1 MKLKRT
7 VASTILLVML
17 IGAMSTVASAAEY
30 STDSEMS
37 STNQISHQQSI
48 ETEQGQNSE
57 IKEGIYII
65 PILDL
70 ESTAPLPA
78 VKSAFSKAFGSKG
91 ILNVDAEGNKS
102 ITVHSQNMIIE
113 MSGSYY
119 ANIKTLSYYD
129 KEGQKHEAT
138 VNSTRQSKYST
149 TFGDPSKTEEITVP
163 DEMTFSLIEQED
175 QEKGAYKLNCT
186 VDFMDNFLGG
196 GDAYPTDITLKVDL
210 DNLMQTEELEALI
223 KATESYAAENYS
235 AESWQNFQ
243 EALTAAKAALE
254 NAASQA
260 ELDNAKQGLEE
271 AITALEPELEQGKYT
286 VPLSLECTVS
296 IPLAPVKEA
305 FSSAFGD
312 TGAINVDNDGSM
324 ELIVKNRQMII
335 DFFSMSTM
343 YANLSDIY
351 YYDETG
357 VKQSVTVKNTIESEY
372 SVGDSVEK
380 IEIPE
385 ILSFPLV
392 KQEDGTYRI
401 SAYVDYMNKTYDMII
416 NLDFSDCVKLEKTQ
430 TLEKEIE
437 EAEAIKAADYTKES
451 YRNLQAAI
459 KTAKSSLIWAQ
470 TQEEIELALKDLDT
484 AVKALKRN
492 NMTPETSVPKA
503 PAGVKAA
510 SAAYNKVKISW
521 SKVSGAT
528 GYEVLQYNNST
539 KKYGRAALVK
549 GTAYIKSGLKT
560 GTKYSFRIRAYKT
573 TGGKTVYSPYSKTVS
588 AKPVLAKVR
597 NVKAKNKTKRSAA
610 ITWKRVAGAN
620 GYKVYRSTKK
630 NGKFKAVKTI
640 KKGKTVKFVNK
651 KLKKG
656 KRYYYKVRA
665 YRTVGKK
672 KVYSGYSSR
681 ESVKIR
687 K

>member
-1 MKLKRT
+1 MCIRDRDNLPNGKYNVQ
-7 VASTILLVML
+7 VALWHATSNK
-17 IGAMSTVASAAEY
+17 ASMGNP
-30 STDSEMS
+30 TL
-37 STNQISHQQSI
+37 N
-48 ETEQGQNSE
+48 
-57 IKEGIYII
+57 
-65 PILDL
+65 
-70 ESTAPLPA
+70 
-78 VKSAFSKAFGSKG
+78 SKA
-91 ILNVDAEGNKS
+91 LL
-102 ITVHSQNMIIE
+102 TVQN
-113 MSGSYY
+113 GSYTMDVSTHPMTVGTITACLQTLQIRQADGSYKY
-119 ANIKTLSYYD
+119 AQITAKNNPNGQPSVFRFVLPS
-129 KEGQKHEAT
+129 KEEYIQVKICLLYTSKHEAT

-470 TQEEIELALKDLDT
+470 TQEEIELALKDLD
-484 AVKALKRN
+484 L
-492 NMTPETSVPKA
+492 SL
-503 PAGVKAA
+503 
-510 SAAYNKVKISW
+510 IHI
-521 SKVSGAT
+521 
-528 GYEVLQYNNST
+528 L
-539 KKYGRAALVK
+539 L
-549 GTAYIKSGLKT
+549 
-560 GTKYSFRIRAYKT
+560 
-573 TGGKTVYSPYSKTVS
+573 
-588 AKPVLAKVR
+588 
-597 NVKAKNKTKRSAA
+597 
-610 ITWKRVAGAN
+610 
-620 GYKVYRSTKK
+620 
-630 NGKFKAVKTI
+630 
-640 KKGKTVKFVNK
+640 
-651 KLKKG
+651 
-656 KRYYYKVRA
+656 
-665 YRTVGKK
+665 
-672 KVYSGYSSR
+672 
-681 ESVKIR
+681 
-687 K
+687 

>member
-17 IGAMSTVASAAEY
+17 IGAMPTVASAAEY

-149 TFGDPSKTEEITVP
+149 TVGEPSKTEEITVP

-186 VDFMDNFLGG
+186 VDFMDNFLRG

-260 ELDNAKQGLEE
+260 ELDNAKL
-271 AITALEPELEQGKYT
+271 
-286 VPLSLECTVS
+286 
-296 IPLAPVKEA
+296 
-305 FSSAFGD
+305 
-312 TGAINVDNDGSM
+312 
-324 ELIVKNRQMII
+324 
-335 DFFSMSTM
+335 
-343 YANLSDIY
+343 
-351 YYDETG
+351 
-357 VKQSVTVKNTIESEY
+357 
-372 SVGDSVEK
+372 
-380 IEIPE
+380 
-385 ILSFPLV
+385 
-392 KQEDGTYRI
+392 
-401 SAYVDYMNKTYDMII
+401 
-416 NLDFSDCVKLEKTQ
+416 
-430 TLEKEIE
+430 
-437 EAEAIKAADYTKES
+437 
-451 YRNLQAAI
+451 
-459 KTAKSSLIWAQ
+459 
-470 TQEEIELALKDLDT
+470 
-484 AVKALKRN
+484 
-492 NMTPETSVPKA
+492 
-503 PAGVKAA
+503 
-510 SAAYNKVKISW
+510 
-521 SKVSGAT
+521 
-528 GYEVLQYNNST
+528 
-539 KKYGRAALVK
+539 GR
-549 GTAYIKSGLKT
+549 SHNC
-560 GTKYSFRIRAYKT
+560 IRAGIG
-573 TGGKTVYSPYSKTVS
+573 TG
-588 AKPVLAKVR
+588 
-597 NVKAKNKTKRSAA
+597 
-610 ITWKRVAGAN
+610 
-620 GYKVYRSTKK
+620 
-630 NGKFKAVKTI
+630 
-640 KKGKTVKFVNK
+640 
-651 KLKKG
+651 
-656 KRYYYKVRA
+656 
-665 YRTVGKK
+665 
-672 KVYSGYSSR
+672 
-681 ESVKIR
+681 
-687 K
+687 